1 MVCDRCIAVITAE
14 LIRFGLNVSEIFLG
28 EVTVKENLNQEIRS
42 QIAEILRS
50 YGFDLLEDK
59 NRQLVETVKAYVGH
73 GIELQMETKS
83 PMKFSEYLTYQLH
96 RDYNS
101 LSALFSSYEGVTLE
115 KYIISERLKIVM
127 HYLVNTTKSLTEVS
141 DELGY
146 SSVSHLSRQLKS
158 STGHDVNHFKRMRL
172 VATRS

>member
-14 LIRFGLNVSEIFLG
+14 VTRLGLNITEIFLG
-28 EVTVKENLNQEIRS
+28 EVTVKENLSENIKS
-42 QIAEILRS
+42 HFAGILKD

-59 NRQLVETVKAYVGH
+59 NRQLVERVKAVVGH
-73 GIELQMETKS
+73 GIELQMETRS
-83 PMKFSEYLTYQLH
+83 PMKFSEYLTTQLNK
-96 RDYNS
+96 DYNS
-101 LSALFSSYEGVTLE
+101 LSSLFSSYEGVTLE

-127 HYLVNTTKSLTEVS
+127 HYLVHTTKSLTEVS

-158 STGHDVNHFKRMRL
+158 YTGHDVNHFKRMRL
-172 VATRS
+172 NHAIL